1 MNLTNGHQAKCHN
14 MHIGRNKENCKE
26 LKVQNTIVHE
36 SLPDKYLGDII
47 NKTANQRETVK
58 DRKAKGYGIVGQF
71 FGNHNISTIRIMES

>member
-1 MNLTNGHQAKCHN
+1 

-71 FGNHNISTIRIMES
+71 FSNHNISTIRIMKS